1 MRLVT
6 FSALAHPHRGNLLI
20 GAGVLFALG
29 LTAGALINPK
39 VRPAWRP
46 FVRSLAVPQRV
57 FVAPSTIAPRS
68 FESAPVN
75 ALLAQRFEPGRVY
88 AAQVLRVID
97 GDTFAARVQLWQ
109 GVSVDTHVRLRDIDA
124 AELHARCA
132 REFAKALAARAALQT
147 MLADGSVTISRIGT
161 DNMAAASMPVSPPGA
176 FRMCRRRC
184 CAAAMPAVMTAAAA
198 APGAGSKPGT
208 VHKQKGAELS
218 APRLQFENTLR

>member
-6 FSALAHPHRGNLLI
+6 FSALAHLHRGNLLI

-75 ALLAQRFEPGRVY
+75 ALLVQRLEPGRVY

-109 GVSVDTHVRLRDIDA
+109 GVSVDTHIRLRDIDA

-161 DNMAAASMPVSPPGA
+161 DKYGGRIDASVATRRIPDVSAALLRGGYA
-176 FRMCRRRC
+176 RRYDGGRR
-184 CAAAMPAVMTAAAA
+184 
-198 APGAGSKPGT
+198 GSWCW
-208 VHKQKGAELS
+208 
-218 APRLQFENTLR
+218 

>member
-6 FSALAHPHRGNLLI
+6 FSALAHPRRGNLLI

-29 LTAGALINPK
+29 LTAGALLHPK
-39 VRPAWRP
+39 VQPVWRP
-46 FVRSLAVPQRV
+46 FARSVAVPQRA
-57 FVAPSTIAPRS
+57 FVAASPIISRGFELAPT
-68 FESAPVN
+68 N
-75 ALLAQRFEPGRVY
+75 ALLMQRLDPGRVY

-132 REFAKALAARAALQT
+132 REFAKAIAARAALQT

-161 DNMAAASMPVSPPGA
+161 DKYGGRIDASVATRRIPDVSAALLRGGYA
-176 FRMCRRRC
+176 RRYDGGRR
-184 CAAAMPAVMTAAAA
+184 
-198 APGAGSKPGT
+198 GSWCW
-208 VHKQKGAELS
+208 
-218 APRLQFENTLR
+218 

>member
-75 ALLAQRFEPGRVY
+75 ALLVQRLEPGRVY

-109 GVSVDTHVRLRDIDA
+109 GVSVDTHIRLRDIDA

-161 DNMAAASMPVSPPGA
+161 DKYGGRIDASVATRRIPDVSAALLRGGYA
-176 FRMCRRRC
+176 RRYDGGRR
-184 CAAAMPAVMTAAAA
+184 
-198 APGAGSKPGT
+198 GSWCW
-208 VHKQKGAELS
+208 
-218 APRLQFENTLR
+218 

>member
-6 FSALAHPHRGNLLI
+6 FSALAHPRRGNLLI

-29 LTAGALINPK
+29 LTAGALVNPK

-75 ALLAQRFEPGRVY
+75 ALLAQRHEPGRVY

-161 DNMAAASMPVSPPGA
+161 DKYGSRIDASVATRRIPDVSAALLRGGYA
-176 FRMCRRRC
+176 RRYDGGRR
-184 CAAAMPAVMTAAAA
+184 
-198 APGAGSKPGT
+198 GSWCW
-208 VHKQKGAELS
+208 
-218 APRLQFENTLR
+218 

>member
-29 LTAGALINPK
+29 LTAGALVNPK

-75 ALLAQRFEPGRVY
+75 ALLVQRLEPGRVY

-109 GVSVDTHVRLRDIDA
+109 GVSVDTHIRLRDIDA

-161 DNMAAASMPVSPPGA
+161 DKYGGRIDASVATRRIPDVSAALLRGGYA
-176 FRMCRRRC
+176 RRYDGGRR
-184 CAAAMPAVMTAAAA
+184 
-198 APGAGSKPGT
+198 GSWCW
-208 VHKQKGAELS
+208 
-218 APRLQFENTLR
+218 

>member
-6 FSALAHPHRGNLLI
+6 FSALAHPRRGNLLI

-75 ALLAQRFEPGRVY
+75 ALLVQRLEPGRVY

-109 GVSVDTHVRLRDIDA
+109 GVSVDTHIRLRDIDA

-161 DNMAAASMPVSPPGA
+161 DKYGGRIDASVATRRIPDVSAALLRGGYA
-176 FRMCRRRC
+176 RRYDGGRR
-184 CAAAMPAVMTAAAA
+184 
-198 APGAGSKPGT
+198 GSWCW
-208 VHKQKGAELS
+208 
-218 APRLQFENTLR
+218 

>member
-6 FSALAHPHRGNLLI
+6 FSALAHPRRGNLLI

-29 LTAGALINPK
+29 LAAGALINPK
-39 VRPAWRP
+39 GQHVWRP
-46 FVRSLAVPQRV
+46 LVRSLAAPQRA
-57 FVAPSTIAPRS
+57 FVAPYTTTPRS

-75 ALLAQRFEPGRVY
+75 ALLAQRLEPGRVY

-161 DNMAAASMPVSPPGA
+161 DKYGGRIDASVATRRIPDVSAALLRGGYA
-176 FRMCRRRC
+176 RRYDGGRR
-184 CAAAMPAVMTAAAA
+184 
-198 APGAGSKPGT
+198 GSWCW
-208 VHKQKGAELS
+208 
-218 APRLQFENTLR
+218 